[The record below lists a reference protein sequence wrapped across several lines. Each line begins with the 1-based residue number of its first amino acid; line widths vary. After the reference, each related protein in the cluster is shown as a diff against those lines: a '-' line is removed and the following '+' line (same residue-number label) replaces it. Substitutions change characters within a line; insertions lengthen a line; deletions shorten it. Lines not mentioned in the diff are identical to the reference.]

1 MVKLKKIEEMVHKE
15 LIENPITRTSDMAL
29 ILSIFKK
36 TGIDTQKPFAELALS
51 GELSQMASIK
61 RARRKVQEKH
71 PELKEAETAAAR
83 AEAEQDFREFAKL

>member
-36 TGIDTQKPFAELALS
+36 TGIDTQKPFA
-51 GELSQMASIK
+51 
-61 RARRKVQEKH
+61 
-71 PELKEAETAAAR
+71 
-83 AEAEQDFREFAKL
+83 

>member
-51 GELSQMASIK
+51 GELGQMASIK

-71 PELKEAETAAAR
+71 PELKEVETAAAR
-83 AEAEQDFREFAKL
+83 AEVEQDFREFAKS